1 MVSAMKAPANKL
13 AIKFPNEAFFYFPL
27 FKIIKLKIVRLT
39 TINIVSA
46 FTKKNI
52 INIPVKKFKINFD
65 MIILRDKV
73 KYKNYLMCN

>member
-13 AIKFPNEAFFYFPL
+13 AIKFPNEAVIFYFPL

-46 FTKKNI
+46 FTKNI
-52 INIPVKKFKINFD
+52 INIPVKI
-65 MIILRDKV
+65 
-73 KYKNYLMCN
+73 